1 MTVADAMTPG
11 PLTVTPRT
19 SVATA
24 LRLARDNGISR
35 LPVVEHGRLIGVVRE
50 ERLLAFTPSEATTL
64 SRHEL
69 HDALSDDAALV
80 WTGGDDRPLDEK
92 AWNDTGHR
100 AFGCLIPKPGRATA
114 PLLLLFNASG
124 HDLPF
129 ALPSGRWSA
138 LLDSADPRGES
149 TWLGDASTPFPLR
162 SHSVA
167 VLRRGE
173 SA

>member
-1 MTVADAMTPG
+1 MTVAHAMTPG

-69 HDALSDDAALV
+69 HDALSRLTVERAVEPAIRLSADTPLTAAARHLLERGAHEALV
-80 WTGGDDRPLDEK
+80 VEGERLVGILTHSDLL
-92 AWNDTGHR
+92 R
-100 AFGCLIPKPGRATA
+100 ALVAG
-114 PLLLLFNASG
+114 
-124 HDLPF
+124 
-129 ALPSGRWSA
+129 
-138 LLDSADPRGES
+138 
-149 TWLGDASTPFPLR
+149 TPEA
-162 SHSVA
+162 VA
-167 VLRRGE
+167 
-173 SA
+173 